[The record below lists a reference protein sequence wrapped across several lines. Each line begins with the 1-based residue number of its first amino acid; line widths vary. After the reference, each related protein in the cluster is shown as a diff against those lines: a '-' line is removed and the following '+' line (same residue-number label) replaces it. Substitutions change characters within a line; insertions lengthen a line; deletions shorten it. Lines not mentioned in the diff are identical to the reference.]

1 MLLVWGDVDAH
12 LAEAFAELD
21 EVDKL
26 VTVLVKPLEQ
36 VDGVVLH
43 VVVLATSLDL
53 VDQGTD

>member
-26 VTVLVKPLEQ
+26 VTVLVKPLE
-36 VDGVVLH
+36 
-43 VVVLATSLDL
+43 
-53 VDQGTD
+53 